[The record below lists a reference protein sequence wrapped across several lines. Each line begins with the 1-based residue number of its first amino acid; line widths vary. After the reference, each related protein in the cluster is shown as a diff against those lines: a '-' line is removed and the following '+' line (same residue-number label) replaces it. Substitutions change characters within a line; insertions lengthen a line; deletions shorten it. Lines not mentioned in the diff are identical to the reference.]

1 MRRLVWVAVG
11 AVGGIYAYRR
21 GSALLSDARERGVL
35 LTAQQ
40 AALSARSTLSSA
52 RELAARASAGREPN
66 PGRDRVPAGGGSA
79 PASPA
84 RGRAAARALEEREHH

>member
-21 GSALLSDARERGVL
+21 GSVL

-40 AALSARSTLSSA
+40 AAIAAMSTVASA
-52 RELAARASAGREPN
+52 RELAGRMNTARNEQTAGQVIK
-66 PGRDRVPAGGGSA
+66 GQ
-79 PASPA
+79 
-84 RGRAAARALEEREHH
+84 AAARVVSERDGR

>member
-21 GSALLSDARERGVL
+21 GSVLVAQARERGVV

-40 AALSARSTLSSA
+40 AAIAAMSTVASA
-52 RELAARASAGREPN
+52 RELAGRMNTARNEQTAGQVIK
-66 PGRDRVPAGGGSA
+66 GQ
-79 PASPA
+79 
-84 RGRAAARALEEREHH
+84 AAARVVSERDGR

>member
-21 GSALLSDARERGVL
+21 GSALVAEARERGVV

-40 AALSARSTLSSA
+40 AALAAMSTVASA
-52 RELAARASAGREPN
+52 RELAGRMNAARMEQTTGTVIK
-66 PGRDRVPAGGGSA
+66 GQ
-79 PASPA
+79 
-84 RGRAAARALEEREHH
+84 AAARVVSERDGR

>member
-21 GSALLSDARERGVL
+21 GSALVADARERGVV

-40 AALSARSTLSSA
+40 AAFAAMSTLASA
-52 RELAARASAGREPN
+52 RELAGRVNSARMEQSAGP
-66 PGRDRVPAGGGSA
+66 VIK
-79 PASPA
+79 
-84 RGRAAARALEEREHH
+84 GRAAARVVSERDGR

>member
-21 GSALLSDARERGVL
+21 GNVLVAQARERGVV

-40 AALSARSTLSSA
+40 AAIAAMSTVASA
-52 RELAARASAGREPN
+52 RELAGRMNTARNEQTAGQVIK
-66 PGRDRVPAGGGSA
+66 GQ
-79 PASPA
+79 
-84 RGRAAARALEEREHH
+84 AAARVVSERDGR

>member
-21 GSALLSDARERGVL
+21 GSALVAEARERGVV

-40 AALSARSTLSSA
+40 AALAAMSTVASA
-52 RELAARASAGREPN
+52 RELAGRMNTARTEQTTGTVIK
-66 PGRDRVPAGGGSA
+66 GQ
-79 PASPA
+79 
-84 RGRAAARALEEREHH
+84 AAARVVSERDAR

>member
-21 GSALLSDARERGVL
+21 GSALLADARERGVV

-40 AALSARSTLSSA
+40 AAVSAVSTLSSA
-52 RELAARASAGREPN
+52 RDLAGRVSAARSEQG
-66 PGRDRVPAGGGSA
+66 VPAL
-79 PASPA
+79 PK
-84 RGRAAARALEEREHH
+84 GRAAARVIRDREGR